1 MEKYEEIT
9 RALRILGLYESAT
22 VKEIKNKY
30 RELLKEWHPD
40 LCMEKEDIRKEKT
53 IEILNAYRIIMNYC
67 EHYRFS
73 FSKEEVEKYISPE
86 ELWTKQFGKDPI
98 WGNYQDDEQG

>member
-1 MEKYEEIT
+1 MGKYEEIKK
-9 RALRILGLYESAT
+9 ALQILGLYESAT

-40 LCMEKEDIRKEKT
+40 LCMENEATRKEKT

-67 EHYRFS
+67 ELYRFS
-73 FSKEEVEKYISPE
+73 FSKEEVEKYMSPE
-86 ELWTKQFGKDPI
+86 ELWAKQFGKDPI
-98 WGNYQDDEQG
+98 WGNFHDDE